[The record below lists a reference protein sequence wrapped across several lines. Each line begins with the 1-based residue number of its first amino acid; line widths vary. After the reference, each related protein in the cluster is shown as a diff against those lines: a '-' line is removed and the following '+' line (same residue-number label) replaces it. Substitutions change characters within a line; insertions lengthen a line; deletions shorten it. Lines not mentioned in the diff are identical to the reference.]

1 MAGTAPHYLKG
12 CFATFHEVSGSK
24 YGTPFD
30 LAAIEREVAT
40 LQSKKTLTYDES
52 RRRPLL

>member
-1 MAGTAPHYLKG
+1 MAGTTPHYLKG
-12 CFATFHEVSGSK
+12 CFAAFHEVSGSK